1 MKTPRLGRTAGS
13 KKAREVV
20 CPECG
25 GAIAVAAKAMSVFC
39 PHCSR
44 RVILE
49 DHRITGYYASRDF
62 ATAGDIVVEPRGSVT
77 APIKAHHLTVRGEVR
92 GPVLAWVAVEV
103 ASTGQLRGDVT
114 APKLVVRRGG
124 RLEGFCRIGV
134 GPETAPPSL
143 RGQRKV
149 ATDMV
154 QKKPRAK
161 KPKPLKSS

>member
-1 MKTPRLGRTAGS
+1 MKTPRLGRTTGNQ
-13 KKAREVV
+13 KGREVV

-25 GAIAVAAKAMSVFC
+25 GAIAVAARAMSVFC

-49 DHRITGYYASRDF
+49 DHQITGFYASRNF

-77 APIKAHHLTVRGEVR
+77 APIKAHHVTVKGEVR

-114 APKLVVRRGG
+114 TPTLVVRRGG

-134 GPETAPPSL
+134 GPETAPASL
-143 RGQRKV
+143 RGLRKV